1 MPCDRQTRPARSI
14 GAPPRSF
21 PLNLGRGTQ
30 WMAAAAAAAYPTHPR
45 LPPWKLGL
53 GSVRRTSVLSGEGG
67 GPRPRPG
74 GRTPILM
81 QRMRRKEEGRAKGF
95 SSRHYYATTESGEA
109 REEETKWKRRERGV
123 PRTMQRFFY
132 DERTN
137 GAKGEEDDRRFS
149 ESEGAEP

>member
-81 QRMRRKEEGRAKGF
+81 QRMRRKEGRAKGF